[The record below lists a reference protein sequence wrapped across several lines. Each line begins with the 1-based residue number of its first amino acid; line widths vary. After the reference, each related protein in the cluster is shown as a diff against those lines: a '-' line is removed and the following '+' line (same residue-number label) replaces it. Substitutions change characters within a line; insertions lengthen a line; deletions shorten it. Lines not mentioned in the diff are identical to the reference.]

1 MSKKRKNKRS
11 LENWFYKVSPF
22 GKKLTRTML
31 YLLVII
37 NFTISGFLFNE
48 TISTLE
54 ESKEVA
60 QNFQERAE
68 HTKSR

>member
-60 QNFQERAE
+60 QNFQQRAE